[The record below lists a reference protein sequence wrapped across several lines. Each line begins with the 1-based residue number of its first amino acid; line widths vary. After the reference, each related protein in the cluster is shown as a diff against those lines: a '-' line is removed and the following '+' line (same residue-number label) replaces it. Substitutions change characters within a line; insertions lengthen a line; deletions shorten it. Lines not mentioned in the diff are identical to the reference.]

1 MIAKWAN
8 PACRVPFNHHIEGT
22 FFRIHPTEVEAF
34 KIPGRRGREE
44 RKMDAIRPPNCG
56 RAP

>member
-8 PACRVPFNHHIEGT
+8 PACSVPFNRHIEGT

-34 KIPGRRGREE
+34 PGRRGQEE

-56 RAP
+56 RAS